1 MVMPPQGDCDAMSR
15 GFIYTNEKCIGCNK
29 CVRIC
34 AAVGASISSTVS
46 GSSVINIDRNRC
58 INCGACF
65 EACDRDARSYYDDT
79 AKFFQDL
86 EQGEEIALFVAP
98 AFAARY
104 PLEYRRILGGLKAM
118 GVKRILSVSFG
129 ADICTWA
136 YLQHIRKEGP
146 VNRISTTCPVI
157 TAFVEHCA
165 PGLIPSLMPV
175 LSPMLCAAVYCRTK
189 LHMTEKFAF
198 LGPCIAK
205 KMEMDNRPDL
215 MSYNV
220 TFDRLFEYA
229 QNHQIFG
236 GSVEPEP
243 AAGLGNFYPAPGGL
257 ADNIRWFLEDDVPIR
272 VISGKRYALR
282 WLRNSREWFAQK
294 DVTYALI
301 DALNCQEGCI
311 EGTAAKS
318 SREMDT
324 NNDSLFVLNTIRK
337 KSKSDEKDSPW
348 NPSLSP
354 AQRLANL
361 DRQFADLKVEDY
373 RRDFRDESDVNL
385 AKPLRAKEREEIFL
399 SMYKTTEAE
408 RMVNCSA
415 CGYQTCE
422 AMVEAIHNGF
432 NTKDNCI
439 YYRHEEAI
447 RLERMSFYD
456 QLTNVMNRNALE
468 SRRKGGLQPGEPLSL
483 IVCDVNGLKQLNDT
497 QGHIEGDR
505 LIRNAAQLLAMF
517 YGETNV
523 FRVGGDEFL
532 VLRKDMT
539 ERELENSLY
548 NLRAKM
554 AETNVSMA
562 LGAAVTKIYDG
573 DFKKLQCLADA
584 RMYEDKESYYQATG
598 AERRI

>member
-1 MVMPPQGDCDAMSR
+1 MSR

-165 PGLIPSLMPV
+165 PELIPSLMPV
-175 LSPMLCAAVYCRTK
+175 LSPMLCAATYCRTV

-205 KMEMDNRPDL
+205 KMEMDSRPDL

-220 TFDRLFEYA
+220 TFDRLSEYVKS
-229 QNHQIFG
+229 HHISG
-236 GSVEPEP
+236 EPEEP
-243 AAGLGNFYPAPGGL
+243 ELAAGLGNCYPAPGGL

-282 WLRNSREWFAQK
+282 WLRNSREWFTHR
-294 DVTYALI
+294 DVSYALI

-318 SREMDT
+318 SRETDT
-324 NNDSLFVLNTIRK
+324 NNDSLFVLNTIRT

-348 NPSLSP
+348 NPGLSP
-354 AQRLANL
+354 AQRLTNL
-361 DRQFADLKVEDY
+361 DRQFAMLELKDY
-373 RRDFRDESDVNL
+373 LRDFKDESSANVT
-385 AKPLRAKEREEIFL
+385 RALSPEEREEIFL

-408 RMVNCSA
+408 RMINCSA

-432 NTKDNCI
+432 NTKENCI
-439 YYRHEEAI
+439 YFRHDEAI

-468 SRRKGGLQPGEPLSL
+468 SRLEGDVRPGDPLSL

-523 FRVGGDEFL
+523 FRIGGDEFL
-532 VLRKDMT
+532 VLRKDMN
-539 ERELENSLY
+539 ERELENSLD

-554 AETNVSMA
+554 AETNVSIA
-562 LGAAVTKIYDG
+562 LGAAVTKSYDN
-573 DFKKLQCLADA
+573 DFKTLQSRADA
-584 RMYEDKESYYQATG
+584 RMYEDKERHYRDTG
-598 AERRI
+598 EQRRM